1 MKYFNEYS
9 SYRRPSW
16 LTVVILLIVAAIA
29 GGLLSLYIASATG
42 MFDKQDGQSSAVGSN
57 GGNATENK
65 TGVNWQ
71 ADLSNI
77 SDIADQV
84 AQSVVCI
91 ETVSESTNWFFGN
104 QEVTASGSGLIY
116 SSDGYIITNNHVVA
130 GAKNIVVT
138 LADGN
143 QEKANVIGT
152 DTRSD
157 LALIKIPASGLKA
170 AEFGDSDKV
179 AVGNLALVIG
189 NPGGEQ
195 FARSV
200 TMGIIS
206 GLNRQIT
213 TSEGSQFELIQT
225 DAAINPGNSGGPLV
239 NSAGQVIGI
248 TSVKIISSEFEGMG
262 FAIPSNT
269 VLYVI
274 KSLFEHGYVI
284 RPVLEVYIYGEVNDS
299 VADDNDLSVNY
310 GVIVTPIDGG
320 AADKAGIKQY
330 DIIIAIDENKV
341 ATTSDLQEIIYKHKI
356 GDSVKV
362 TVMRDNKEQSFNVVL
377 QQTEE

>member
-1 MKYFNEYS
+1 MRYFNDYS
-9 SYRRPSW
+9 GFRRPSW
-16 LTVVILLIVAAIA
+16 LIVVLLLVVAAIV
-29 GGLLSLYIASATG
+29 GGLIALYIADATD
-42 MFDKQDGQSSAVGSN
+42 MFDSDGEKIDTNDITNNNSN
-57 GGNATENK
+57 NRTAID
-65 TGVNWQ
+65 WQ

-84 AQSVVCI
+84 APSVVCI
-91 ETVSESTNWFFGN
+91 KTVSESTSWFYGT
-104 QEVTASGSGLIY
+104 QEVSASGSGLIY
-116 SSDGYIITNNHVVA
+116 TKDGYIITNNHVVS

-143 QEKANVIGT
+143 QKQAKIIGT
-152 DTRSD
+152 DAKSD
-157 LALIKIPASGLKA
+157 LALLKIAANDLTPAV
-170 AEFGDSDKV
+170 FGDSDKV

-239 NSAGQVIGI
+239 NAAGQVIGI
-248 TSVKIISSEFEGMG
+248 TSVKIVSSEFEGMG

-274 KSLFEHGYVI
+274 ENLLEYGYVI
-284 RPVLEVYIYGEVNDS
+284 RPALEVYIYGEVNES
-299 VADDNDLSVNY
+299 VADNNDLAVDY
-310 GVIVTPIDGG
+310 GVIVSPIAGG
-320 AADKAGIKQY
+320 AADKAGINEY
-330 DIIIAIDENKV
+330 DIITAIDGEKV
-341 ATTSDLQEIIYKHKI
+341 ATTADLQNIIYNHQI
-356 GDSVKV
+356 GDSVEV
-362 TVMRDNKEQSFNVVL
+362 NVMRDKKGLEFDVVL

>member
-1 MKYFNEYS
+1 MKYFNDYS
-9 SYRRPSW
+9 SFRRPSW
-16 LTVVILLIVAAIA
+16 LTVVILLIIAAIA
-29 GGLLSLYIASATG
+29 GGLISLYIADATG
-42 MFDKQDGQSSAVGSN
+42 MFNGTDGQSNSIDSN
-57 GGNATENK
+57 GSVNNNR
-65 TGVNWQ
+65 TGIDWQ

-84 AQSVVCI
+84 APSVVCI
-91 ETVSESTNWFFGN
+91 ETVSESTNWFFGT

-116 SSDGYIITNNHVVA
+116 TEDGYIITNNHVVA

-138 LADGN
+138 LADGS
-143 QEKANVIGT
+143 QEEATIVGT

-157 LALIKIPASGLKA
+157 LALLKIPASGLTA
-170 AEFGDSDKV
+170 AEFGDSDQV

-213 TSEGSQFELIQT
+213 TSEGSQFELLQT

-248 TSVKIISSEFEGMG
+248 TSVKIVSSEFEGMG
-262 FAIPSNT
+262 FAIPGNT

-274 KSLFEHGYVI
+274 QSLLKNGYVI
-284 RPVLEVYIYGEVNDS
+284 RPALGVYIYGEVNDS
-299 VADDNDLSVNY
+299 VADNNDLTVNY
-310 GVIVTPIDGG
+310 GVIVSPIAGG

-330 DIIIAIDENKV
+330 DIIIAIDGTKV
-341 ATTSDLQEIIYKHKI
+341 ATTADLQEIIYKHQI

-362 TVMRDNKEQSFNVVL
+362 SVMRENKEQSFNVVL